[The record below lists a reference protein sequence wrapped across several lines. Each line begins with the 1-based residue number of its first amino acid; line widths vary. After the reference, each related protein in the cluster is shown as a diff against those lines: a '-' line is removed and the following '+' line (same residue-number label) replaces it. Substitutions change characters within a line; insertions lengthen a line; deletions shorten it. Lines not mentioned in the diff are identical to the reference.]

1 MSLVLLDSAAHDISI
16 YRRPHSE
23 GLLPFELAGSTY
35 DEDRG
40 TKGFSRRKAQKYVTE
55 QCGKG
60 VVMPDYR

>member
-16 YRRPHSE
+16 YRRPGRDS
-23 GLLPFELAGSTY
+23 LLPFELAGATY
-35 DEDRG
+35 DADTRS
-40 TKGFSRRKAQKYVTE
+40 KGFSRRKAQKYVTE